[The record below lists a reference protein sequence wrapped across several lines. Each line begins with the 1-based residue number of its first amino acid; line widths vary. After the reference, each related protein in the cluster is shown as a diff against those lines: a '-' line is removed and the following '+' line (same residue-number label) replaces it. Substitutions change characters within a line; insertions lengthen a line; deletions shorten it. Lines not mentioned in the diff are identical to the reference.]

1 MPSISDHDMTIIVV
15 LCARIS
21 TANREHN
28 PDIRLLH
35 LREFCN
41 AQGWSICRKYIGKAS
56 SADFAIRI
64 TSKKIGRPRV
74 IHRQGF
80 NTRFKTILERL
91 REGDTSR
98 RAAARELGIGYATL
112 KRLLDTG
119 YEPH

>member
-15 LCARIS
+15 LWARIS
-21 TANREHN
+21 IANGEHD

-41 AQGWSICRKYIGKAS
+41 AQGWSLCRKYMSKAS

-64 TSKKIGRPRV
+64 ISRKTGRHRV
-74 IHRQGF
+74 IDRQGF
-80 NTRFKTILERL
+80 NSRYKCVLERL
-91 REGDTSR
+91 GEGDISR

-112 KRLLDTG
+112 KRLLDAG
-119 YEPH
+119 YEPR